1 MSHVTGRR
9 IIGDSPPQFGGKKAV
24 SLVMPWHKG
33 ECSLSYEVDGIN
45 RRVRFRCY
53 KTARTA
59 AIQAIFSTKHDIN
72 NVCVE
77 SVSQDCSQAPLFNT
91 AEDWLAEHE
100 AKFA

>member
-1 MSHVTGRR
+1 MSQVIGRR

-33 ECSLSYEVDGIN
+33 ECSLSYEFDGIN
-45 RRVRFRCY
+45 RRVRFCCY

-59 AIQAIFSTKHDIN
+59 AIQAIFSAKHGIN

-77 SVSQDCSQAPLFNT
+77 PVSQEFSKTPLFNT
-91 AEDWLAEHE
+91 AKDWLAEHE
-100 AKFA
+100 AKTA